1 MNTYRAFF
9 GLQQDPFANDLSL
22 KQIMKTPELSAVE
35 NRFNYA
41 LSLGGVAA
49 ITGDIGSGKSTAVR
63 YAQAQLHPSEYIS
76 FHVIATSGAILE
88 LYRQIASALNIPKST
103 NSKAMMTSV
112 IRNEITNLVSSRKLK
127 PVLIIDEASLL
138 RLEVF
143 LHILGIYMFF

>member
-63 YAQAQLHPSEYIS
+63 YAQAQLHPSEYQLSCHRHFRCYPGTLPTDRIS
-76 FHVIATSGAILE
+76 S
-88 LYRQIASALNIPKST
+88 
-103 NSKAMMTSV
+103 
-112 IRNEITNLVSSRKLK
+112 
-127 PVLIIDEASLL
+127 
-138 RLEVF
+138 
-143 LHILGIYMFF
+143 